1 MSIKSREELFND
13 IKTKIGDSTDD
24 ETLALLDDIDDTLS
38 DYEARISDTTD
49 WKTRYEENDKEWR
62 KRYTERF
69 FNKPEDEDKP
79 KDNHEDKPKKLT
91 FEDLFI

>member
-79 KDNHEDKPKKLT
+79 KDNNEDKPKKLT